1 MYDGAVKENADK
13 LAAELTQAGLE
24 VLLDDRNERPGVKF
38 ADADLIGIPWRVVIS
53 GKGMSQTVPHVEI
66 KRRREKD
73 ARMVEL
79 GKAVSELALAVREEL
94 MELNR

>member
-13 LAAELTQAGLE
+13 LAAELTQAGIE

-53 GKGMSQTVPHVEI
+53 GKGLSQPTPHVEI

-73 ARMVEL
+73 AHMVEL
-79 GKAVSELALAVREEL
+79 GKAVSELVSAVREEL
-94 MELNR
+94 MELNS